1 MKMTKKLVMAAASAI
16 FLPFFANA
24 DYALLEWIQGSGSA
38 WIFTGYTPAA
48 GDRVEVKFRPTTT
61 SGNHALFCSREG
73 TSENT
78 LTAFRISATVR
89 LDFGSGQAAQVQK
102 TPAGSLNTSTDYVVA
117 LDSRTKKGSLLT
129 GDGTLLGSVTYNT
142 NLTPAGPMALFAAH
156 TLGSGLS
163 ASTSLASMAAIGTHR
178 MYWCKV
184 YDSTGALVRW
194 WAPAVDINAE
204 PGAVGRY
211 GVLDLCRNEFWPCLG
226 TAQFTAGPHYGD
238 VGISVART
246 DSATEFSA
254 DGGETW
260 HASLAFDRPAVSSV
274 VTIMARNQSTPGCLF
289 EWGSLPPDTRF
300 GDRYQSSITF
310 RVPVG
315 GASITCAA
323 IGAVNT
329 WTGGS
334 GDFEDAANWSL
345 GHVPLPV
352 ENVFFPNAAA
362 NYTVTTTARFSIGS
376 LTLGGGEGVG
386 YPTLNFNN
394 GVLTNEVAGTVTIA
408 SGATLKHNLNDSST
422 QRKLCLKCHDMTIA
436 SGGLVSA
443 DNMGPHYYPCARQ
456 PSYGGAGG
464 ITSSI
469 ASERCRGSIRHP
481 TDLGGNGTG
490 GAHDY
495 SYAGGAIYLEVE
507 GTLAVNGSITALSIG
522 SAYYNGSG
530 GSIYIK
536 TGTLTGT
543 GTIDASAGVNTQ
555 SQGGGGGRVAVYQSQ
570 ATSFGGYSGSYK
582 AYGGRAGWDNTA
594 GCGTIYLE
602 HAADTPGQGTLIVD
616 NGFRPG
622 TLGAPYNQYCACRMD
637 TQMSDEDQVFGTVIV
652 TNNAYLRIASNVT
665 FKVAKRLCTLGGNL
679 VCEGNSDFQ
688 FTGAEDALIEGTNS
702 FYSLTCTTP
711 GKTLRFGTGAAN
723 KTTIQAGGSLALSG
737 EEGNLLNLRSKT
749 AGTRWQLSVGANGTV
764 NVHHCDV
771 MDSDASSGL
780 AIVNLDGVGGDSE
793 NNLNWSSFQT
803 PGLGGL
809 IVWTGGAGTTS
820 WTSGDNWN
828 RGRQPIETDRILI
841 PAGCSVYPVIT
852 SSVTVNSL
860 TNEATASL
868 GISGAHLTVT
878 NAFANFGTLTV
889 GTSEEL
895 RFSGDG
901 VQDVDLGDGSYS
913 RIVVTKSTGRVNLV
927 SGFYADYL
935 RVRVTGPVALVLP
948 AGETVEAKYLS
959 LFGLVG
965 SSGSYTHALG
975 LSSSG
980 ASAALLKATKRQ
992 HVRGVSVS
1000 NCLSTG
1006 AKIMVGTL
1014 STDLGGNGDNW
1025 DFSAG
1030 AAAERIAAGAFST
1043 ASCWADSITPG
1054 SATQVCI
1061 CPPPGTTWAITTS
1074 ADATTGDL
1082 VVGGEGTVTF
1092 TADNKITVNGDC
1104 NLLSAT
1110 AVWNYCTEANEITG
1124 DLTLAKGA
1132 TLTHTANDAS
1142 KKVNLSVSGDCT
1154 IESGASIDVSGR
1166 GYGANKA
1173 APGRPGASH
1182 GGSSYAGIGVQAGG
1196 SNFTPSPAY
1205 GSALRPY
1212 DLGSGSDQNNG
1223 GGAVK
1228 LVVGGELKVA
1238 GSIDARGTYG
1248 AGYVAATGGSIW
1260 IVANKLTGGGT
1271 ITASIS
1277 KGTDPT
1283 SAWYASS
1290 GGRIAIYATGEDGW
1304 SGFSGSIAYEG
1315 RAGGTYYRENS
1326 AGDGE
1331 LFIGPSYR
1339 DIGNV
1344 WLPMAADGDARKAY
1358 KRVAVTI
1365 ADKVNLCITNST
1377 WTAGS
1382 TVVFRD
1388 LNFTSSNAKLSCL
1401 GSTVRILSREHNKG
1415 AGWTGGDYASRISS
1429 SKVVLGDGG
1438 AVVWA
1443 GGFVVMFR

>member
-1 MKMTKKLVMAAASAI
+1 MLVTLTVDSSGAHFYLDNGACLHTNPGAGAAPNNGKVRLGAYGTGAGYFRLYAARI
-16 FLPFFANA
+16 YNRVLTDAERTQNYVLDRMRFLGETPPEGSFNVSSGDPDVEFSLDGEN
-24 DYALLEWIQGSGSA
+24 WSSTISSGSA
-38 WIFTGYTPAA
+38 AA
-48 GDRVEVKFRPTTT
+48 G
-61 SGNHALFCSREG
+61 S
-73 TSENT
+73 
-78 LTAFRISATVR
+78 
-89 LDFGSGQAAQVQK
+89 
-102 TPAGSLNTSTDYVVA
+102 
-117 LDSRTKKGSLLT
+117 
-129 GDGTLLGSVTYNT
+129 SVTI
-142 NLTPAGPMALFAAH
+142 H
-156 TLGSGLS
+156 
-163 ASTSLASMAAIGTHR
+163 
-178 MYWCKV
+178 
-184 YDSTGALVRW
+184 
-194 WAPAVDINAE
+194 
-204 PGAVGRY
+204 
-211 GVLDLCRNEFWPCLG
+211 
-226 TAQFTAGPHYGD
+226 
-238 VGISVART
+238 
-246 DSATEFSA
+246 
-254 DGGETW
+254 
-260 HASLAFDRPAVSSV
+260 
-274 VTIMARNQSTPGCLF
+274 ARNTQTQGCYFNWSGFPIAETYSDELHNSVTF
-289 EWGSLPPDTRF
+289 TMPFSESSF
-300 GDRYQSSITF
+300 SVSCSSIAPGT
-310 RVPVG
+310 
-315 GASITCAA
+315 
-323 IGAVNT
+323 VNT
-329 WTGGS
+329 WIGGTGNYS
-334 GDFEDAANWSL
+334 TVANWSL
-345 GHVPLPV
+345 GHVPLPIEDV
-352 ENVFFPNAAA
+352 SFPNAAA
-362 NYTVTTTARFSIGS
+362 NYTVTTTSRFTIRN
-376 LTLGGGEGVG
+376 LALGGGEGAG

-394 GVLTNEVAGTVTIA
+394 GVLTNVVSGTVTIA

-443 DNMGPHYYPCARQ
+443 DNMGPYYTGCSKL
-456 PSYGGAGG
+456 PSYGGTGG
-464 ITSSI
+464 LDDANTHIYNQ
-469 ASERCRGSIRHP
+469 RCRGSIRHP
-481 TDLGGNGTG
+481 TDLGGNGG
-490 GAHDY
+490 GANNASY
-495 SYAGGAIYLEVE
+495 YAGGAIYLEVE
-507 GTLAVNGSITALSIG
+507 GTLAVNGSITALSSSG
-522 SAYYNGSG
+522 NAYYNGSG

-543 GTIDASAGVNTQ
+543 GTIDASAGLNTQ

-570 ATSFGGYSGSYK
+570 ATSFAGYSGSYK
-582 AYGGRAGWDNTA
+582 AYGGRASSSNTD

-616 NGFRPG
+616 NGLR
-622 TLGAPYNQYCACRMD
+622 LGNPKNAYCCCRMD
-637 TQMSDEDQVFGTVIV
+637 TQMADENQVFGTVIV

-665 FKVAKRLCTLGGNL
+665 FKVAKRLCTLGANL

-688 FTGAEDALIEGTNS
+688 FTGAEDALIEGANS
-702 FYSLTCTTP
+702 FYKLTCTTP

-749 AGTRWQLSVGANGTV
+749 PGTRWQLSVGANAV
-764 NVHHCDV
+764 IDVHHCDV
-771 MDSDASSGL
+771 MDSDASSGV
-780 AIVNLDGVGGDSE
+780 AVVNLDGVGGDSE
-793 NNLNWSSFQT
+793 NNLNWSSFQA
-803 PGLGGL
+803 PGLGDL

-878 NAFANFGTLTV
+878 NAFANFGTFTA
-889 GTSEEL
+889 GTNNEL
-895 RFSGDG
+895 RFEGDG
-901 VQDVDLGDGSYS
+901 EQDVDLGDGSYS
-913 RIVVTKSTGRVNLV
+913 RIVVTRSTGRVNLV

-965 SSGSYTHALG
+965 ESGSYTHALG

-980 ASAALLKATKRQ
+980 AGAALLKATKRQ

-1043 ASCWADSITPG
+1043 ASYWADSIVP
-1054 SATQVCI
+1054 SASTQVCI

-1074 ADATTGDL
+1074 AATAVGDL
-1082 VVGGEGTVTF
+1082 VVGGEGGVTF
-1092 TADNKITVNGDC
+1092 TSDYKITVNGDC
-1104 NLLSAT
+1104 NLLSSAT
-1110 AVWNYCTEANEITG
+1110 AVWNYCTAANEITG

-1132 TLTHTANDAS
+1132 TLTHTAYNAS

-1166 GYGANKA
+1166 GYEANKT
-1173 APGRPGASH
+1173 APGRPGAAYW
-1182 GGSSYAGIGVQAGG
+1182 GSSYAGIGVKCGN
-1196 SNFTPSPAY
+1196 STVTPSPAY
-1205 GSALRPY
+1205 GSALKPY
-1212 DLGSGSDQNNG
+1212 DLGSGSNYTPG
-1223 GGAVK
+1223 GGAIK

-1238 GSIDARGTYG
+1238 GSIDARGG
-1248 AGYVAATGGSIW
+1248 AGTYTAGTGGSIW
-1260 IVANKLTGGGT
+1260 IVVNKLTGGGT
-1271 ITASIS
+1271 ITASMS
-1277 KGTDPT
+1277 KGTGNSNNT
-1283 SAWYASS
+1283 GNGYYCSS
-1290 GGRIAIYATGEDGW
+1290 GGRIAIYATSEDGW
-1304 SGFSGSIAYEG
+1304 SGFSGNVAYEG

-1358 KRVAVTI
+1358 KRVSVTI

-1401 GSTVRILSREHNKG
+1401 GSTVKILSREHNKG
-1415 AGWTGGDYASRISS
+1415 EGWTGGDYASRISS

-1443 GGFVVMFR
+1443 GGFSVTVR